1 MTIRQSIQTIRAA
14 VEPLYGLREAESIA
28 RMVVCGKLDYNLSQL
43 VAHYDEECEI
53 TDLTSVVNELQS
65 GRPVQYVLGKA
76 EFCEMEFEV
85 AEGVLIPRPE
95 TEELVYRIAET
106 TKRGARILDIGTGS
120 GAIAIALAKF
130 VKDAEV
136 VAVDISPEALKIAE
150 HNAER
155 LGVKV
160 GFMEAD
166 ALGDLGALGTF
177 DVIVSNPPYFVDS
190 LLCPDSKRTTARHT
204 TELTFEQLDDSV
216 CRLLDRDKGRFALI
230 LPTEQMERYI
240 AMTRLQLVCRC
251 DVYSVVGGAAKR
263 VMAEFAFESHAEP
276 KIESITIERGQRGD
290 YCPEYVALT
299 KDFYLKF

>member
-28 RMVVCGKLDYNLSQL
+28 RMVVCGKLNYNLSRL

-53 TDLTSVVNELQS
+53 ADLTGVVKELQS

-106 TKRGARILDIGTGS
+106 ARCGARILDIGTGS

-160 GFMEAD
+160 EFVEAD

-177 DVIVSNPPYFVDS
+177 DVIVSNPPYIPQSDIVDMRKNVVDFEPHTALFV
-190 LLCPDSKRTTARHT
+190 PDDDILKFYRAT
-204 TELTFEQLDDSV
+204 TENAQTMLREGGSLWFEIYEKAGDEL
-216 CRLLDRDKGRFALI
+216 CTMLREKGFAQTELI
-230 LPTEQMERYI
+230 ED
-240 AMTRLQLVCRC
+240 AN
-251 DVYSVVGGAAKR
+251 
-263 VMAEFAFESHAEP
+263 
-276 KIESITIERGQRGD
+276 
-290 YCPEYVALT
+290 
-299 KDFYLKF
+299 LKPRMVWSRR